1 MRKLRHR
8 EVTQLGS
15 GKTLSPGR
23 LAPETVF
30 LTTTQ
35 YCFTSLRKNLKGAQ
49 VQVKG
54 MRLAFT
60 VGETMRP
67 VRMKGGW
74 ARDSKDRGRG
84 FPEKGFWK
92 TSHSPHIRERRN
104 KAQVAHVASP
114 SPRLQLAMSRKQGSS
129 LMPPVQRPGSQGYR
143 GTGHGLSCAGGPQFP
158 REKP

>member
-1 MRKLRHR
+1 MLSASVLSDKHTSCQFISTTTTRSRFSYVSILPMRKLRHR

-67 VRMKGGW
+67 VRRKGGW

-114 SPRLQLAMSRKQGSS
+114 SP
-129 LMPPVQRPGSQGYR
+129 VV
-143 GTGHGLSCAGGPQFP
+143 
-158 REKP
+158 